1 MYVKFKIF
9 PETST
14 YIEKF
19 LANKTSAGRSQKT
32 IHAYKNFLYNFS
44 AKVNLPIEQIT
55 RKVVSNWL
63 AEYRV
68 NKEKKTIVQRLSL
81 LSNFFNYLISIRVIS
96 VSPVFRRMKPRKVV
110 NKLPDIISK
119 AELSA
124 ITIAA
129 ENLGLRDRAILVV
142 LKDSGIRRFE
152 LAALDVVDIDLLKG
166 TLYVKKG
173 KNKNKR
179 TIPLS
184 RECLY
189 LLSQYIT
196 KENLKTN
203 SPLFLNRY
211 GKRISDKLI
220 DRVCKKVSK
229 LASLKKPIYPHLLR
243 HLYATRLMLKGT
255 GIKTSQARLGHKRYS
270 TMKHYLH
277 LSLEEDIKLVYDKVW
292 R

>member
-1 MYVKFKIF
+1 MYVKFKVF
-9 PETST
+9 PETSA

-19 LANKTSAGRSQKT
+19 LTNKTSAGRSQKT
-32 IHAYKNFLYNFS
+32 IHAYNNFLYNFC
-44 AKVNLPIEQIT
+44 AEVNLPIEQIT
-55 RKVVSNWL
+55 RKVVADWL
-63 AEYRV
+63 ADYRV

-166 TLYVKKG
+166 TLYVKKA
-173 KNKNKR
+173 K
-179 TIPLS
+179 T
-184 RECLY
+184 
-189 LLSQYIT
+189 
-196 KENLKTN
+196 KTN
-203 SPLFLNRY
+203 EPSLSPENAF
-211 GKRISDKLI
+211 
-220 DRVCKKVSK
+220 
-229 LASLKKPIYPHLLR
+229 
-243 HLYATRLMLKGT
+243 TF
-255 GIKTSQARLGHKRYS
+255 
-270 TMKHYLH
+270 
-277 LSLEEDIKLVYDKVW
+277 
-292 R
+292 